1 MNKHDK
7 PRGAEISR
15 RDVLTGMALGAV
27 ASGGAGGLLGA
38 CHALKGSGGSDSEL
52 IKIGYVSPQTGALAS
67 FALADDFV
75 VKEVNKALSRG
86 IKSGGKTRQVQ
97 IIVKD
102 SQSNP
107 NRAADVARD
116 LINGDKVD
124 LILASSTPETTNPVS
139 DQCEANGMP
148 NVTTIVPWEAWFFGR
163 GKKPGES
170 FQYSTMFFFGMK
182 EFTDCFISMWDRME
196 VSGRNVACLWPNDV
210 DANAF
215 RQGFGP
221 PMKKANY
228 TPVAPSGYE
237 NGTSDFSAQINTFK
251 SSGAQLFTCTPIP
264 PDFNTFWKQAAQQGY
279 RPRLATVAK
288 VMLFPSE
295 AEALGELSNNIAT
308 DIWWSPQHPNRS
320 SLTGQTAQELAAAF
334 TAETG
339 KQWTQALGS
348 VYSLFEIAANVLGTV
363 DDAHDRLAVAHA
375 LKTLKYEGMSGP
387 LDFTAGP
394 QPGIAIQKIVGGQWR
409 RGKRFPWDVYIV
421 HNHEYGA
428 VPLSGD
434 LQPTYG

>member
-1 MNKHDK
+1 MSNID
-7 PRGAEISR
+7 R
-15 RDVLTGMALGAV
+15 RRVLKGMGLGA
-27 ASGGAGGLLGA
+27 ASLGGGSLLG
-38 CHALKGSGGSDSEL
+38 CRSLKGSGGGDTEL

-67 FALADDFV
+67 FALADNFV
-75 VKEVNKALSRG
+75 VKQVTEALSKG
-86 IKSGGKTRQVQ
+86 IESGGKTRKVQ

-102 SQSNP
+102 SQSDP

-116 LINGDKVD
+116 LINNDKVD
-124 LILASSTPETTNPVS
+124 VVVASSTPDTTNPVS

-170 FQYSTMFFFGMK
+170 FQYSTMFFFGME
-182 EFTDCFISMWDRME
+182 EFTNLFVAMWNRME
-196 VSGRNVACLWPNDV
+196 VKSRNVACLWPNDV

-215 RQGFGP
+215 RRGFP
-221 PMKKANY
+221 PAMKKANY
-228 TPVAPSGYE
+228 TPIAPSGYE

-251 SSGAQLFTCTPIP
+251 SEGTQLFTCTPIP

-279 RPRLATVAK
+279 RPKLATVAK

-295 AEALGELSNNIAT
+295 AEALGDLANNIAT
-308 DIWWSPQHPNRS
+308 DIWWSPHHPYKS
-320 SLTGQTAQELAAAF
+320 SLTGQTAQQLGDAF

-348 VYSLFEIAANVLGTV
+348 IYSLFEIAKNALAAVS
-363 DDAHDRLAVAHA
+363 DPHDRKAVAQA
-375 LKTLKYEGMSGP
+375 LRTMKYEGMSGP

-394 QPGIAIQKIVGGQWR
+394 QPGIAMQKIVGGQWR
-409 RGKRFPWDVYIV
+409 KGKRFPWDIYIV
-421 HNHEYGA
+421 HNAEYPA
-428 VPLSGD
+428 VPLTGE

>member
-1 MNKHDK
+1 MKQGKTRVNAI
-7 PRGAEISR
+7 GR
-15 RDVLTGMALGAV
+15 RDVLTGMGLGAV
-27 ASGGAGGLLGA
+27 ALGGGPLIEACRSLKSSSGG
-38 CHALKGSGGSDSEL
+38 GGSDVV
-52 IKIGYVSPQTGALAS
+52 KIGYISPQTGALAS
-67 FALADDFV
+67 FALADNFV
-75 VKEVNKALSRG
+75 VKQVNQALSKG
-86 IKSGGKTRQVQ
+86 ITSGGKTRTVE

-116 LINGDKVD
+116 LINADKVD
-124 LILASSTPETTNPVS
+124 LVLASSTPDTTNPVS

-170 FQYSTMFFFGMK
+170 FQYSTMFFFGM
-182 EFTDCFISMWDRME
+182 EAFTDCFISMWNRMH
-196 VSGRNVACLWPNDV
+196 VSNKNVACLWPNDV

-215 RQGFGP
+215 RRGFP
-221 PMKKANY
+221 PAMAKASY
-228 TPVAPSGYE
+228 VPIAPTGYE
-237 NGTSDFSAQINTFK
+237 NGTADYSAQISTFK
-251 SSGAQLFTCTPIP
+251 NAGAQLFTCTPIP

-279 RPRLATVAK
+279 RPKLATVAK

-308 DIWWSPQHPNRS
+308 DIWWSPGHPYKS
-320 SLTGQTAQELAAAF
+320 SLSGQSAGDLASAF

-348 VYSLFEIAANVLGTV
+348 IYSLFEIAAKGLAAAA
-363 DDAHDRLAVAHA
+363 DPHDRAAVAHA

-394 QPGIAIQKIVGGQWR
+394 QPGIAMQKIVGGQWR
-409 RGKRFPWDVYIV
+409 KGKSFPWDIYIV
-421 HNHEYGA
+421 DNSGYPA

-434 LQPTYG
+434 LQPTFS

>member
-1 MNKHDK
+1 MNKRT
-7 PRGAEISR
+7 RGRATAVDR
-15 RDVLTGMALGAV
+15 RDILAGMGLGAV
-27 ASGGAGGLLGA
+27 ALGGGGGLLGG
-38 CHALKGSGGSDSEL
+38 CRSLKGSGGSDTEL

-67 FALADDFV
+67 FALADNFV
-75 VKEVNKALSRG
+75 VKQVNEALSKG
-86 IKSGGKTRQVQ
+86 IMSGGKTRKVQ

-102 SQSNP
+102 TQSDP
-107 NRAADVARD
+107 NRAADVARE
-116 LINGDKVD
+116 LINNDKVD
-124 LILASSTPETTNPVS
+124 LVVASSTPDTTNPVS

-170 FQYSTMFFFGMK
+170 FNFSTMFFFGMQ
-182 EFTDCFISMWDRME
+182 EFTDCFVSMWNRME
-196 VSGRNVACLWPNDV
+196 VGNRNVACLWPNDV

-215 RQGFGP
+215 RRGFP
-221 PMKKANY
+221 PAMMKAKY

-251 SSGAQLFTCTPIP
+251 NSGAQLFTCTPIP

-279 RPRLATVAK
+279 RPKLATVAK

-308 DIWWSPQHPNRS
+308 DIWWSPHHPYKS
-320 SLTGQTAQELAAAF
+320 SLTGKSAQELADAF

-348 VYSLFEIAANVLGTV
+348 IYSLFEIAKNALAAV
-363 DDAHDRLAVAHA
+363 DDPHDKKAVAQA
-375 LKTLKYEGMSGP
+375 LMTMKYEGMSGP

-394 QPGIAIQKIVGGQWR
+394 QKGIAMQKIVGGQWR
-409 RGKRFPWDVYIV
+409 KGKRFPWDVYIV
-421 HNHEYGA
+421 HNNEYKA
-428 VPLSGD
+428 VPLTGE